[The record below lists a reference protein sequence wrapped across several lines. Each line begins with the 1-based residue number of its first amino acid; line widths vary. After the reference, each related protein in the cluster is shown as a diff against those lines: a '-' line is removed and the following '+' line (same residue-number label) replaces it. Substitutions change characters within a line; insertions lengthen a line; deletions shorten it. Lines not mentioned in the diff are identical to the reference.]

1 LSVIKNLIFLGA
13 RFFLI
18 ASIVTA
24 IVVAIFT
31 NWNTLKEK
39 LKPVFD
45 FMAKIGQAVPQA
57 IAKAW
62 NFAVDVI
69 FGAIKGILSSGKAV
83 ADFLKNTFNVDIGT
97 ANIDKYMA
105 SIDQARNNLQTNADE
120 VKSIFEGI
128 ADETGNAFTFIKDQV
143 LGTGASTD
151 KLGDDVL

>member
-1 LSVIKNLIFLGA
+1 MLLGA

-24 IVVAIFT
+24 VVVAIFT

-45 FMAKIGQAVPQA
+45 FMAKVGQAVPHA

-83 ADFLKNTFNVDIGT
+83 ADFLKNTFNVDIGSD
-97 ANIDKYMA
+97 NINKYMTQ
-105 SIDQARNNLQTNADE
+105 IEQARNNLKTNADQ
-120 VKSIFEGI
+120 VKSIFDGI
-128 ADETGNAFTFIKDQV
+128 ADETGNAFNFIKDQI
-143 LGTGASTD
+143 LGT
-151 KLGDDVL
+151 